1 MVLCSTRVKGTVAV
15 LRRERRRNGIR
26 MAIDVTA
33 ETTIARPR
41 DEVAAFAMDVAND
54 PVWIGGVIEAKMLTE
69 PPLATGSQ
77 VTRVATFLGRRVEYV
92 NEVVDCDPRSGMA
105 MRSIKGPFPM
115 DLSYAFD
122 DAAEGTRARIRV
134 QGEASG
140 FFKLATPVLSRA
152 VLRSITNDLET
163 LKDLL
168 ESRAE
173 EP

>member
-1 MVLCSTRVKGTVAV
+1 
-15 LRRERRRNGIR
+15 
-26 MAIDVTA
+26 
-33 ETTIARPR
+33 
-41 DEVAAFAMDVAND
+41 MDVAND

-92 NEVVDCDPRSGMA
+92 NEVPSIATRGRVWRCARSRA
-105 MRSIKGPFPM
+105 HSRWTLATPLTMR
-115 DLSYAFD
+115 L
-122 DAAEGTRARIRV
+122 EGTRARIRV

>member
-1 MVLCSTRVKGTVAV
+1 
-15 LRRERRRNGIR
+15 

-41 DEVAAFAMDVAND
+41 DEVAAFAMDIVND
-54 PVWIGGVIEAKMLTE
+54 PVWISGVIEAKMLTE

-77 VTRVATFLGRRVEYV
+77 VSRVATFLGRRIEYV
-92 NEVVDCDPRSGMA
+92 NEVVDYNLQSGMG

-115 DLSYAFD
+115 NLTYAFD
-122 DAAEGTRARIRV
+122 DAADGTRARIRV

-152 VLRSITNDLET
+152 VLRSITTDLET
-163 LKDLL
+163 LKRLL
-168 ESRAE
+168 ESGAK